1 MASSP
6 RAFSGRV
13 FTFAVSL
20 AMVGLLILVF
30 LPKIDR
36 EMESLE
42 QKRFDYRL
50 AEIKTAVQFRQLEL
64 QVKSS
69 LSGSQELRG
78 ANPMRWL
85 KGRVE
90 ESPPQYLGELPVGQV
105 RDQPGNWVYDP
116 ELRVLVYLPRDPIVY
131 EGRRVERDE
140 LLLFRVETIQENNRI
155 QALLLEYVGL
165 KTFEEGK

>member
-1 MASSP
+1 MVSSP
-6 RAFSGRV
+6 RAFSGRF
-13 FTFAVSL
+13 FTLGISL
-20 AMVGLLILVF
+20 AMIGVLIMVF

-50 AEIKTAVQFRQLEL
+50 AEIRTAVQFRQLEL

-69 LSGSQELRG
+69 LASAKELQG
-78 ANPMRWL
+78 ANPMRWM

-90 ESPPQYLGELPVGQV
+90 ESPPQYLGERSIDEV

-116 ELRVLVYLPRDPIVY
+116 KLRVLAYLPRDPVMY
-131 EGRRVERDE
+131 EGRPFGRDE
-140 LLLFRVETIQENNRI
+140 VLLFRVETIEEGSRI
-155 QALLLEYVGL
+155 QALSL
-165 KTFEEGK
+165 KYMGHQVYDQRT